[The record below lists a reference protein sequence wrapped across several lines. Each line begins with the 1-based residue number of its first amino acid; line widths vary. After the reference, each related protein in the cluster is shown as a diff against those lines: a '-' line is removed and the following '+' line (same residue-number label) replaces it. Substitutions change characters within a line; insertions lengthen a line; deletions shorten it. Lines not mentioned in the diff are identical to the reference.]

1 MPNLPE
7 DFAPYA
13 PVGNILD
20 LIHRFRKQ
28 GLPDPLTTAEL
39 DRLGIPEGN
48 LGRVSQTLRFLGLID
63 EEGKRTEK
71 FDILGKASTEQYQP
85 TLKQIVE
92 DGYRSVFTYVDPA
105 TDSDIKVADQFRHF
119 TPASVRDRMV
129 ALFMGLCQ
137 EAGIVPEGTVS
148 RTSATKNLSGRKP
161 SNGGGQKQASSQ
173 ASEKQTGKSD
183 TRIGSDHDS
192 QQPQTQQKPY
202 DPMGYLGPAPKYQ
215 LLQVLLGQLPAE
227 GKWTQKRRDQ
237 WLGAVTA
244 NVDLLID
251 ITEPEN
257 ENQNRPQE
265 TESTL

>member
-1 MPNLPE
+1 MPSLPD

-13 PVGNILD
+13 PVGNILE
-20 LIHRFRKQ
+20 LLHRFRKQ
-28 GLPDPLTTAEL
+28 GLPDPLSTAEL

-71 FDILGKASTEQYQP
+71 FDVLGKASTDQYQS

-92 DGYRSVFTYVDPA
+92 DGYHSVFKYVDPA
-105 TDSDIKVADQFRHF
+105 TDGDIKVADQFRHF

-148 RTSATKNLSGRKP
+148 RTSAARNASGKKP
-161 SNGGGQKQASSQ
+161 SNGGGQKQASPQ
-173 ASEKQTGKSD
+173 ANEKQTGQSGAQPKKD
-183 TRIGSDHDS
+183 DDAQQTPPYQKQHDPS
-192 QQPQTQQKPY
+192 
-202 DPMGYLGPAPKYQ
+202 GYFGQVPKYQ
-215 LLQVLLGQLPAE
+215 LLQVLLSQLPTE

-244 NVDLLID
+244 SIDLLVD
-251 ITEPEN
+251 ISELDN
-257 ENQNRPQE
+257 EKQHK
-265 TESTL
+265 S

>member
-1 MPNLPE
+1 MPSLPDE
-7 DFAPYA
+7 FAPYA

-20 LIHRFRKQ
+20 LIHRLRRQ

-71 FDILGKASTEQYQP
+71 LDVLGKASTDQYQS

-92 DGYRSVFTYVDPA
+92 DGYRSVFKYVDPA
-105 TDSDIKVADQFRHF
+105 TDGDIKVADQFRHF

-129 ALFMGLCQ
+129 ALFLGLCQ

-148 RTSATKNLSGRKP
+148 RTGAAKNPPAKRP
-161 SNGGGQKQASSQ
+161 SNGGGQKQASAQ
-173 ASEKQTGKSD
+173 ANEKQAGQSSTQPKNNDDAQQTPSD
-183 TRIGSDHDS
+183 
-192 QQPQTQQKPY
+192 QKQY
-202 DPMGYLGPAPKYQ
+202 DPLGYFGHAPKYQ
-215 LLQVLLGQLPAE
+215 LLQVLLSQLPPE

-244 NVDLLID
+244 NVDLLVD
-251 ITEPEN
+251 ISEPDNEKRSTSQEN
-257 ENQNRPQE
+257 D
-265 TESTL
+265 SVL

>member
-1 MPNLPE
+1 MPNLPD

-71 FDILGKASTEQYQP
+71 FDILGKASTEQYQS

-92 DGYRSVFTYVDPA
+92 DVYHSVFKYVDPA
-105 TDSDIKVADQFRHF
+105 TDGDIKVADQFRHF

-137 EAGIVPEGTVS
+137 EAGIVPEGTAS
-148 RTSATKNLSGRKP
+148 RAGAAKNSSAKKP
-161 SNGGGQKQASSQ
+161 STTGGQKQASLS
-173 ASEKQTGKSD
+173 ANERQTGKSSVQPEND
-183 TRIGSDHDS
+183 DKDQEVPS
-192 QQPQTQQKPY
+192 QQKQH
-202 DPMGYLGPAPKYQ
+202 DPAGYFGQAPKYQ
-215 LLQVLLGQLPAE
+215 LLQVLLSQLPIE
-227 GKWTQKRRDQ
+227 GKWSKKRRDQ

-244 NVDLLID
+244 NVDLLVEIS
-251 ITEPEN
+251 EPEN
-257 ENQNRPQE
+257 ENQNRSQE
-265 TESTL
+265 NVSTP